1 MSKYSKELLRKS
13 FHILVTAFMI
23 AWFYFYDD
31 WKKIVLTV
39 FAVMVLLYPLL
50 YLASYIPGVSQFV
63 NARKKGEYSKSFA
76 AVMIMYIIV
85 ATVCW
90 GFLGQRHLGIACI
103 LAWGPGDAAA
113 ALIGQRFGK
122 HKIGRRKRKS
132 LEGSLAMFVFSFI
145 SVLVVLFIYGRYGVV
160 ATVIVALMTA
170 LASTITELLVENGF
184 DTFYCPVAAMVVIV
198 ISEMLLR

>member
-1 MSKYSKELLRKS
+1 MKRRNKLTLGIIGLATVALFASGCTANFCTPKEKS
-13 FHILVTAFMI
+13 RI
-23 AWFYFYDD
+23 AYA
-31 WKKIVLTV
+31 LE
-39 FAVMVLLYPLL
+39 
-50 YLASYIPGVSQFV
+50 PGVSQFV

-90 GFLGQRHLGIACI
+90 GFLGQRLLGIACI